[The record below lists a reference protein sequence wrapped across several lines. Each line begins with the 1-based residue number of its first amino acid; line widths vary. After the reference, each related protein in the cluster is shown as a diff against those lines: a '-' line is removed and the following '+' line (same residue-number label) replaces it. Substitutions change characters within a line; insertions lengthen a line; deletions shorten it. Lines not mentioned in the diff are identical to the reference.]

1 LPTMCKDLGSISME
15 QKLENFFC
23 KTSF

>member
-1 LPTMCKDLGSISME
+1 LPTVCKDLGSISME